1 LCIDVVV
8 DVVVVDVV
16 VDVVVVD
23 KLISSYPKT
32 AKGLEDVIMLSVEY
46 GKRFFRFRCL
56 LVISC
61 ETWQFLWKSIVHLC
75 GA

>member
-32 AKGLEDVIMLSVEY
+32 AKGGRRNYVKCRI
-46 GKRFFRFRCL
+46 
-56 LVISC
+56 
-61 ETWQFLWKSIVHLC
+61 W
-75 GA
+75 